1 MEVDLVK
8 LMTTSEPMSAAS
20 VWLSR
25 PGIRVSFAARLGT
38 AVPAGV
44 IGVLLADAHG
54 YGLGTGVRGV
64 TGNDNKFMT
73 VRKQQQRDGIVPGI
87 PPRGDT
93 A

>member
-8 LMTTSEPMSAAS
+8 LMTTSEPMPAAS

-25 PGIRVSFAARLGT
+25 PGIGLSSAARLGV
-38 AVPAGV
+38 AVPSGV
-44 IGVLLADAHG
+44 VGVLLADAHG

-64 TGNDNKFMT
+64 KGNDNNFMT

>member
-8 LMTTSEPMSAAS
+8 LMTTREPMPAAS
-20 VWLSR
+20 VRLSR
-25 PGIRVSFAARLGT
+25 PGTRVSSVGWLGI
-38 AVPAGV
+38 AVPSGMT
-44 IGVLLADAHG
+44 GVLLADAHG

-64 TGNDNKFMT
+64 KGNDNKFMT